1 MKTDVEEL
9 GPTRVKLTIEV
20 PFEELKGSLDKA
32 YREVGRQVRVP
43 GFRPGRVPPRI
54 IDQRFGRGVVLEQAV
69 NEAVPQLYGQALQEN
84 DVFALGQP
92 DLEITKLDDGKE
104 LAFTAEVDVRPKFE
118 IPDLTGLPVTVDT
131 AVVTPDE
138 VEEYIGGLRER
149 FASLKGVDRPVAGRR
164 LHLDRPVRLGGRGAG
179 RGRPGERLLLPGGQR
194 LAAGRPG

>member
-1 MKTDVEEL
+1 M
-9 GPTRVKLTIEV
+9 
-20 PFEELKGSLDKA
+20 
-32 YREVGRQVRVP
+32 P

-118 IPDLTGLPVTVDT
+118 LPDLHGLPV
-131 AVVTPDE
+131 
-138 VEEYIGGLRER
+138 
-149 FASLKGVDRPVAGRR
+149 DRGQRR
-164 LHLDRPVRLGGRGAG
+164 GHPG
-179 RGRPGERLLLPGGQR
+179 RGRGVHRRPARAVR
-194 LAAGRPG
+194 LAQGR